1 MLQYF
6 FFVNDDARAIFFFF
20 FKLHFQKGA
29 LRQNGQNAYESKRCR
44 KVFLEILLIHSKVKK
59 KVNHGSPLLPC
70 PFSY

>member
-1 MLQYF
+1 MLQHF
-6 FFVNDDARAIFFFF
+6 FFVNDDARASFF

-29 LRQNGQNAYESKRCR
+29 LRQNGQNAYESKLCR
-44 KVFLEILLIHSKVKK
+44 KVFLEILLIRSKVKK